1 MTTNPNL
8 WEDSAK
14 QVMTPE
20 AFAYAKGGAGAGD
33 TIRKNVDA
41 FQRWSIIPRMVR
53 ANTNR
58 SLSVKIFDEVWPA
71 PIAVAPIGVSKIF
84 HSDGEAGV
92 ARGAG
97 RASLPYVMS
106 TFASTSLEQ
115 IAAAHN
121 STTPRAIRW
130 LQLYWP
136 QKVDHEVTRSI
147 LNRAKQLNYTA
158 LVVTLD
164 VFSMGWRPM
173 DLDNAYLPL
182 YLGLSTALGFSDPV
196 FRRKYKE
203 NHGMEVEADVFKAAM
218 EWEETIFPGVAPAWH
233 ELQFLRDEWSGPIVV
248 KGIQSVIDAE
258 LAVQAGVD
266 GLIVSNHG
274 GRQYDGAYGS
284 LEVLQDVAQAVGS
297 RTQVFFDSG
306 IRCGAD
312 VIKALALGAKAVFV
326 GRPVV
331 YGLGARGE
339 EGVLHVLRCLLAVS
353 YAEPH
358 DSVPG

>member
-1 MTTNPNL
+1 M
-8 WEDSAK
+8 S
-14 QVMTPE
+14 
-20 AFAYAKGGAGAGD
+20 
-33 TIRKNVDA
+33 
-41 FQRWSIIPRMVR
+41 
-53 ANTNR
+53 
-58 SLSVKIFDEVWPA
+58 
-71 PIAVAPIGVSKIF
+71 
-84 HSDGEAGV
+84 SDGEIGV
-92 ARGAG
+92 ARAAG

-106 TFASTSLEQ
+106 TFASTSLEE
-115 IAAAHN
+115 IAAVQN
-121 STTPRAIRW
+121 STTPSAIRW
-130 LQLYWP
+130 LQIYWP

-147 LNRAKQLNYTA
+147 LNRARNSNYTA

-164 VFSMGWRPM
+164 MFAMGWRPM

-182 YLGLSTALGFSDPV
+182 YQGLSTALGFSDPV
-196 FRRKYKE
+196 FSRKYREK
-203 NHGMEVEADVFKAAM
+203 HGEEVEDDVLQAAL
-218 EWEETIFPGVAPAWH
+218 EWEKTIFPGVAPAWH

-266 GLIVSNHG
+266 GIIVSNHG

-284 LEVLQDVAQAVGS
+284 LEVLEEIAQAVGS

-312 VIKALALGAKAVFV
+312 VMKALALGAKVVFV

-331 YGLGARGE
+331 YGLGAGGE

-353 YAEPH
+353 LL
-358 DSVPG
+358 